1 MDEWLKSIPLYWG
14 KITAVAAFVGIIIWA
29 WFRPKKY
36 IFQGAPDQRWWR
48 DLRIW
53 TTVLLG
59 LQIVIYLSF

>member
-14 KITAVAAFVGIIIWA
+14 KITAAVLFAGMIFWA
-29 WFRPKKY
+29 WFRPRNF
-36 IFQGAPDQRWWR
+36 IFNDAPDRRWWR

-59 LQIVIYLSF
+59 LQIIIYLSF